1 MSTVSRRR
9 SLKSFLHDVC
19 SALCRT
25 AYTSGWMPVFT
36 HPLERK
42 GFNRASMKI
51 LHFLKRNKDRWWA
64 LPLIVPVVLLPVF
77 SMVNTYTQL
86 GDGIVTLYYLPL
98 SFLLALM
105 SFFGLEAIP
114 GIVLSLFFRY
124 ASSVGLFETCAGIL
138 HFLVPLV
145 LSWGGYRVFAPR
157 RNMTAYGD
165 VRLMAQRLFWQAFCP
180 ATLFLVLFQFAVYL
194 GVYESRQSLAGLNPL
209 NIRTLINY
217 QALLVSGLT
226 GVPLCYLLI
235 RLIRHPRYIKGLIS
249 QIRAQID
256 KKVTLVE
263 FLLWTMVLAVL
274 LSLLLV
280 PMNENSSIFSTNY
293 TLSLLMPVMLWGAMR
308 FGYKLMSIIWTPV
321 LLLAIHYFYHYIPL
335 RPGYDIQLAI
345 TSSSYLVFSFVVI
358 YMSMLATRQ
367 RAINIR
373 SRRLA
378 LLDPVVHMPNLRAL
392 SRALAKTP
400 WSALCL
406 LRIPELEVLGR
417 NYGVLLRIQY
427 KQQLAQWI
435 NDTLQPDECVYH
447 LTGCDLAVR
456 LNSESH
462 QQRIDTLDAHI
473 KQFRFVWDGM
483 PLQPQVGVSYCY
495 VRSPVNHLYLVLG
508 ELGVIADLSLST
520 NHPENLQQR
529 GAVHLQRSLKDKV
542 AMMNRLQTALEQNAF
557 TLMVQPV
564 RGLRGDC
571 YHEVLLR
578 MPDENGILLSPE
590 QFLPVAQEFGLS
602 SRVDLWV
609 LERTLSFLSRHR
621 ERLPGQRFAIKLAP
635 STVCRAQ
642 FPLDVSRLLAKYSVE
657 AWQLIFEV
665 TETST
670 CCNAELAVQTLRQL
684 QKMGVRIA
692 IDDFGTGYASYARLK
707 SVDADILKID
717 GSFIR
722 NIVSNSL
729 DYQIVASICHL
740 ARMKKMLVVAEY
752 VETEEIHSAVLALG
766 IDYVQGCLIGEPV
779 ELESLAEAE
788 TPQVSA

>member
-1 MSTVSRRR
+1 
-9 SLKSFLHDVC
+9 
-19 SALCRT
+19 
-25 AYTSGWMPVFT
+25 
-36 HPLERK
+36 
-42 GFNRASMKI
+42 MKI
-51 LHFLKRNKDRWWA
+51 FAFLKNNKYRWWA
-64 LPLIVPVVLLPVF
+64 LPLLLPVVLLPVL
-77 SMVNTYTQL
+77 SVANTFTLL
-86 GDGIVTLYYLPL
+86 GDGIAALYYLPL
-98 SFLLALM
+98 SFLLSLM
-105 SFFGLEAIP
+105 MFFGLEALP
-114 GIVLSLFFRY
+114 GIVLSLFIRY
-124 ASSVGLFETCAGIL
+124 YPSVGMFETVAGVL
-138 HFLVPLV
+138 HFIVPLV

-165 VRLMAQRLFWQAFCP
+165 IRLMAQRIFWQVICP

-226 GVPLCYLLI
+226 GVPLSYLLI
-235 RLIRHPRYIKGLIS
+235 RLIRHPRYIKSLLS
-249 QIRAQID
+249 QIRFQID
-256 KKVTLVE
+256 KKVTAAE
-263 FLLWTMVLAVL
+263 FLLWAIALGGL
-274 LSLLLV
+274 LSLLLL
-280 PMNENSSIFSTNY
+280 PINENSSIFTTNY

-308 FGYKLMSIIWTPV
+308 FGYKLISLIWTPI
-321 LLLAIHYFYHYIPL
+321 LLVSIHYFYRYIPVNA
-335 RPGYDIQLAI
+335 GYDIQLAI

-367 RAINIR
+367 RAVNKHA
-373 SRRLA
+373 RRLA

-392 SRALAKTP
+392 SRDLAKNP

-406 LRIPELEVLGR
+406 LRIPELEILGR
-417 NYGVLLRIQY
+417 NYGVQLRIQY
-427 KQQLAQWI
+427 KQQLAQWV
-435 NDTLQPDECVYH
+435 NGTLQPNEQVYH
-447 LTGCDLAVR
+447 LTGYDMAVR
-456 LNSESH
+456 LNAESH
-462 QQRIDTLDAHI
+462 QQRIDALDEHI

-508 ELGVIADLSLST
+508 ELAVVADLSLSS

-542 AMMNRLQTALEQNAF
+542 AMMSRLQKALDNDEF
-557 TLMVQPV
+557 ILLVQPV

-578 MPDENGILLSPE
+578 MPDTNGILISPD

-609 LERTLSFLSRHR
+609 LEHTLRFLAAHR
-621 ERLPGQRFAIKLAP
+621 ERLPGQRFAINLAP
-635 STVCRAQ
+635 STVCRVQ
-642 FPLDVSRLLAKYSVE
+642 FPLEVSRVLAKYAIE
-657 AWQLIFEV
+657 PWQLIFEV
-665 TETST
+665 TECSNF
-670 CCNAELAVQTLRQL
+670 CNAEQALHILSQL

-717 GSFIR
+717 GDFIR
-722 NIVSNSL
+722 NIVNNSL

-752 VETEEIHSAVLALG
+752 VETEEIRSAVHALG
-766 IDYVQGCLIGEPV
+766 IDYVQGYLIGRPAPF
-779 ELESLAEAE
+779 ESLLETEA
-788 TPQVSA
+788 SCADA

>member
-1 MSTVSRRR
+1 MNI
-9 SLKSFLHDVC
+9 F
-19 SALCRT
+19 A
-25 AYTSGWMPVFT
+25 
-36 HPLERK
+36 
-42 GFNRASMKI
+42 
-51 LHFLKRNKDRWWA
+51 FLKKNKHRWWV
-64 LPLIVPVVLLPVF
+64 LPLILPVVLLPVL
-77 SMVNTYTQL
+77 SVANTFTHL
-86 GDGIVTLYYLPL
+86 GDGIAALYYLPL
-98 SFLLALM
+98 SFLLSLM
-105 SFFGLEAIP
+105 MFFGLEALP
-114 GIVLSLFFRY
+114 GIVLSLFIRY
-124 ASSVGLFETCAGIL
+124 YPSVGMFETVAGVL
-138 HFLVPLV
+138 HFIVPIV

-165 VRLMAQRLFWQAFCP
+165 VRLMAQRIFWQAFCP
-180 ATLFLVLFQFAVYL
+180 ATLFLLLFQFAVYL

-226 GVPLCYLLI
+226 GVPLSYLLI
-235 RLIRHPRYIKGLIS
+235 RLIRHPRYLKSLIS
-249 QIRAQID
+249 QIRTQID
-256 KKVTLVE
+256 KKVTRAE
-263 FLLWTMVLAVL
+263 FLIWAIALAGL
-274 LSLLLV
+274 LSLLLL
-280 PMNENSSIFSTNY
+280 PMNENSSIFTTNY

-308 FGYKLMSIIWTPV
+308 FGYKLISLIWIPI
-321 LLLAIHYFYHYIPL
+321 LLVSIHYFYRYIPVNQ
-335 RPGYDIQLAI
+335 GYDIQLAI

-367 RAINIR
+367 RAVNKR

-378 LLDPVVHMPNLRAL
+378 LLDPVLHMPNLRAL
-392 SRALAKTP
+392 SRDLAKNP

-406 LRIPELEVLGR
+406 LRVPELEILGR

-435 NDTLQPDECVYH
+435 NGTLQPNEQIYH
-447 LTGCDLAVR
+447 LTGCDMAVR
-456 LNSESH
+456 LNAESH
-462 QQRIDTLDAHI
+462 QQRIETLDEHI

-508 ELGVIADLSLST
+508 ELGVVADLSLSS

-542 AMMNRLQTALEQNAF
+542 AVMSRLQRALDNNAF
-557 TLMVQPV
+557 TLLVQPV
-564 RGLRGDC
+564 RGLRGDR

-578 MPDENGILLSPE
+578 MTDANGLLISPE
-590 QFLPVAQEFGLS
+590 QFLPIAQEFGLS

-609 LERTLSFLSRHR
+609 LEHTLRFLAAHR
-621 ERLPGQRFAIKLAP
+621 ERLPGQRFAINLAP
-635 STVCRAQ
+635 STVCRVQ
-642 FPLDVSRLLAKYSVE
+642 FPLEVSRLLAKYAIE
-657 AWQLIFEV
+657 PWQLIFEV
-665 TETST
+665 TECST
-670 CCNAELAVQTLRQL
+670 FCNAEQGLHILRQL

-717 GSFIR
+717 GDFIR
-722 NIVSNSL
+722 NIVNNSL

-752 VETEEIHSAVLALG
+752 VETEEIRSAVHALG
-766 IDYVQGCLIGEPV
+766 IDYVQGYLIGRPAP
-779 ELESLAEAE
+779 LESLLEAEAS
-788 TPQVSA
+788 TADA

>member
-1 MSTVSRRR
+1 M
-9 SLKSFLHDVC
+9 
-19 SALCRT
+19 
-25 AYTSGWMPVFT
+25 
-36 HPLERK
+36 
-42 GFNRASMKI
+42 NI
-51 LHFLKRNKDRWWA
+51 LHILTRNKDRWWA
-64 LPLIVPVVLLPVF
+64 LPLILPVALLPVI
-77 SMVNTYTQL
+77 SLANTLTLL
-86 GDGIVTLYYLPL
+86 GDGVAALYYLPL
-98 SFLLALM
+98 SFLLSLM
-105 SFFGLEAIP
+105 MFFGVEALP

-124 ASSVGLFETCAGIL
+124 YPSVGMFETVAGIM
-138 HFLVPLV
+138 HFIIPLV

-165 VRLMAQRLFWQAFCP
+165 IRLMGQRIFWQAFCP

-194 GVYESRQSLAGLNPL
+194 GVYESRQSLAGLNPM

-226 GVPLCYLLI
+226 GVPLSYLLI
-235 RLIRHPRYIKGLIS
+235 RVVRHPRYIRSLIS
-249 QIRAQID
+249 QIRAQVD
-256 KKVTLVE
+256 KKVSAVE
-263 FLLWTMVLAVL
+263 FLVWFIALGGM
-274 LSLLLV
+274 LSLLLL

-321 LLLAIHYFYHYIPL
+321 LLVSIHYFYRYIPVNQ
-335 RPGYDIQLAI
+335 GYDIQLAI

-358 YMSMLATRQ
+358 YLSMLATRQ
-367 RAINIR
+367 RGVNIR

-392 SRALAKTP
+392 SRDLAKNP

-435 NDTLQPDECVYH
+435 NGTLQPNERVYH
-447 LTGCDLAVR
+447 LTGYDLAVR
-456 LNSESH
+456 LNAESH
-462 QQRIDTLDAHI
+462 QQRIDTLDEHI

-483 PLQPQVGVSYCY
+483 PLQPQVGLSYCY

-542 AMMNRLQTALEQNAF
+542 AMMSRLQTALEQNAF
-557 TLMVQPV
+557 TLMIQPV
-564 RGLRGDC
+564 RGLRGDS

-578 MPDENGILLSPE
+578 MPDMNGVLISPD

-609 LERTLSFLSRHR
+609 IERTLSFLAEHR
-621 ERLPGQRFAIKLAP
+621 QRLPGQRFAINLAP

-642 FPLDVSRLLAKYSVE
+642 LPLDVSRLLTKYGIE

-665 TETST
+665 TEST
-670 CCNAELAVQTLRQL
+670 TFGNAELAVQTLRQL

-752 VETEEIHSAVLALG
+752 VETEEIRSAVHALG
-766 IDYVQGCLIGEPV
+766 IDYIQGYLVGMPV
-779 ELESLAEAE
+779 EMETLLEGEA
-788 TPQVSA
+788 PAVSA

>member
-1 MSTVSRRR
+1 M
-9 SLKSFLHDVC
+9 
-19 SALCRT
+19 
-25 AYTSGWMPVFT
+25 
-36 HPLERK
+36 
-42 GFNRASMKI
+42 NI
-51 LHFLKRNKDRWWA
+51 LLFLKNNKDRWWA
-64 LPLIVPVVLLPVF
+64 LPLILPGLLLPLLSV
-77 SMVNTYTQL
+77 VNTFTQL
-86 GDGIVTLYYLPL
+86 GDGLAALYYLPL
-98 SFLLALM
+98 FFLLAMML
-105 SFFGLEAIP
+105 FFGLAAIP
-114 GIVLSLFFRY
+114 GIILALFFRY
-124 ASSVGLFETCAGIL
+124 YPSVGLFETGAGIL
-138 HFLVPLV
+138 HFIVPLV
-145 LSWGGYRVFAPR
+145 LSWGGYRVFTPR

-165 VRLMAQRLFWQAFCP
+165 VRLMAQRIFWQVFCP
-180 ATLFLVLFQFAVYL
+180 ATLFLALFQFAVYL
-194 GVYESRQSLAGLNPL
+194 GVYESRQSMAGLNPL

-226 GVPLCYLLI
+226 GVPLSYLLI
-235 RLIRHPRYIKGLIS
+235 RLIRNPRYIRALIS
-249 QIRAQID
+249 QVRGQID
-256 KKVTLVE
+256 KKVSVME
-263 FLLWTMVLAVL
+263 FLIWAVMLGGL
-274 LSLLLV
+274 LSLLLA

-321 LLLAIHYFYHYIPL
+321 LLVSIHYYYRYIPL
-335 RPGYDIQLAI
+335 HQGYDVQLAI

-392 SRALAKTP
+392 SRDLAKNP

-427 KQQLAQWI
+427 KQKLAEWI
-435 NDTLQPDECVYH
+435 NGTLQPNERVYH
-447 LTGCDLAVR
+447 LTGYDLAVR
-456 LNSESH
+456 LNTESH
-462 QQRIDTLDAHI
+462 QQRIDTLDEHI
-473 KQFRFVWDGM
+473 KQFRFIWDGM
-483 PLQPQVGVSYCY
+483 PLQPQVGVSYCF

-529 GAVHLQRSLKDKV
+529 GAVNLQRDLKGKV
-542 AMMNRLQTALEQNAF
+542 AMMNQLQRALEQDEF
-557 TLMVQPV
+557 TLMIQPV
-564 RGLRGDC
+564 RGLRGDH

-578 MPDENGILLSPE
+578 MPDERGELISPDM
-590 QFLPVAQEFGLS
+590 FLPVAQEFGLS

-609 LERTLSFLSRHR
+609 LERTLRFLTEHR
-621 ERLPGQRFAIKLAP
+621 DRLPGQRFAINLAP

-642 FPLDVSRLLAKYSVE
+642 LPLEVSRLLRKYSVE
-657 AWQLIFEV
+657 AWQLVFEI
-665 TETST
+665 TESSSFG
-670 CCNAELAVQTLRQL
+670 NSPLAAQTLRQL
-684 QKMGVRIA
+684 QQMGVRIA

-752 VETEEIHSAVLALG
+752 VETEEIRSAVHALG
-766 IDYVQGCLIGEPV
+766 IDYVQGYLIGKPV
-779 ELESLAEAE
+779 PLDSLLEEKAPCEGA
-788 TPQVSA
+788 

>member
-1 MSTVSRRR
+1 
-9 SLKSFLHDVC
+9 
-19 SALCRT
+19 
-25 AYTSGWMPVFT
+25 MPVIIFL
-36 HPLERK
+36 LEKK
-42 GFNRASMKI
+42 GFNRASMNI
-51 LHFLKRNKDRWWA
+51 FAFLKKNKHRWWV
-64 LPLIVPVVLLPVF
+64 LPLILPVVLLPVL
-77 SMVNTYTQL
+77 SVANTFTHL
-86 GDGIVTLYYLPL
+86 GDGIAALYYLPL
-98 SFLLALM
+98 SFLLSLM
-105 SFFGLEAIP
+105 MFFGLEALP
-114 GIVLSLFFRY
+114 GIVLSLFIRY
-124 ASSVGLFETCAGIL
+124 YPSVGMFETVAGVL
-138 HFLVPLV
+138 HFIVPIV

-165 VRLMAQRLFWQAFCP
+165 VRLMAQRIFWQAFCP
-180 ATLFLVLFQFAVYL
+180 ATLFLLLFQFAVYL

-226 GVPLCYLLI
+226 GVPLSYLLI
-235 RLIRHPRYIKGLIS
+235 RLIRHPRYLKSLIS
-249 QIRAQID
+249 QIRTQID
-256 KKVTLVE
+256 KKVTRAE
-263 FLLWTMVLAVL
+263 FLIWAIALAGL
-274 LSLLLV
+274 LSLLLL
-280 PMNENSSIFSTNY
+280 PMNENSSIFTTNY

-308 FGYKLMSIIWTPV
+308 FGYKLISLIWIPI
-321 LLLAIHYFYHYIPL
+321 LLVSIHYFYRYIPVNQ
-335 RPGYDIQLAI
+335 GYDIQLAI

-367 RAINIR
+367 RAVNKR

-378 LLDPVVHMPNLRAL
+378 LLDPVLHMPNLRAL
-392 SRALAKTP
+392 SRDLAKNP

-406 LRIPELEVLGR
+406 LRVPELEILGR

-435 NDTLQPDECVYH
+435 NGTLQPNEQVYH
-447 LTGCDLAVR
+447 LTGCDMAVR
-456 LNSESH
+456 LNAESH
-462 QQRIDTLDAHI
+462 QQRIETLDEHI

-508 ELGVIADLSLST
+508 ELGVVADLSLSS

-542 AMMNRLQTALEQNAF
+542 AVMSRLQRALDNNAF
-557 TLMVQPV
+557 TLLVQPV
-564 RGLRGDC
+564 RGLRGDR

-578 MPDENGILLSPE
+578 MTDANGLLISPE
-590 QFLPVAQEFGLS
+590 QFLPIAQEFGLS

-609 LERTLSFLSRHR
+609 LEHTLRFLAAHR
-621 ERLPGQRFAIKLAP
+621 ERLPGQRFAINLAP
-635 STVCRAQ
+635 STVCRVQ
-642 FPLDVSRLLAKYSVE
+642 FPLEVSRLLAKYAIE
-657 AWQLIFEV
+657 PWQLIFEV
-665 TETST
+665 TECST
-670 CCNAELAVQTLRQL
+670 FCNAEQGLHILRQL

-717 GSFIR
+717 GDFIR
-722 NIVSNSL
+722 NIVNNSL

-752 VETEEIHSAVLALG
+752 VETEEIRSAVHALG
-766 IDYVQGCLIGEPV
+766 IDYVQGYLIGRPAP
-779 ELESLAEAE
+779 LESLLEAEAS
-788 TPQVSA
+788 TADA

>member
-1 MSTVSRRR
+1 
-9 SLKSFLHDVC
+9 
-19 SALCRT
+19 
-25 AYTSGWMPVFT
+25 MPVFIF
-36 HPLERK
+36 PLEKK
-42 GFNRASMKI
+42 GFNRASMNI
-51 LHFLKRNKDRWWA
+51 FAFLKKNKHRWWS
-64 LPLIVPVVLLPVF
+64 LPLILPVVLLPVL
-77 SMVNTYTQL
+77 SVANTFTQL
-86 GDGIVTLYYLPL
+86 GDGIAALYYLPL
-98 SFLLALM
+98 SFLLSLM
-105 SFFGLEAIP
+105 MFFGLEALP
-114 GIVLSLFFRY
+114 GIVLSLFIRY
-124 ASSVGLFETCAGIL
+124 YPSVGMFETVAGVL
-138 HFLVPLV
+138 HFIVPIV

-165 VRLMAQRLFWQAFCP
+165 VRLMAQRIFWQAFCP
-180 ATLFLVLFQFAVYL
+180 ATLFLLLFQFAVYL

-226 GVPLCYLLI
+226 GVPLSYLLI
-235 RLIRHPRYIKGLIS
+235 RLIRHPRYLKSLIS
-249 QIRAQID
+249 QIRTQID
-256 KKVTLVE
+256 KKVTLAE
-263 FLLWTMVLAVL
+263 FLIWAIALAGL
-274 LSLLLV
+274 LSLLLL
-280 PMNENSSIFSTNY
+280 PMNENSSIFTTNY

-308 FGYKLMSIIWTPV
+308 FGYKLISLIWIPI
-321 LLLAIHYFYHYIPL
+321 LLVSIHYFYRYIPVNQ
-335 RPGYDIQLAI
+335 GYDIQLAI

-367 RAINIR
+367 RAVNKR

-378 LLDPVVHMPNLRAL
+378 LLDPVLHMPNLRAL
-392 SRALAKTP
+392 SRDLAKNP

-406 LRIPELEVLGR
+406 LRVPELEILGR

-427 KQQLAQWI
+427 KQQLAQWV
-435 NDTLQPDECVYH
+435 NGTLQPNEQVYH
-447 LTGCDLAVR
+447 LTGCDMAIR
-456 LNSESH
+456 LNAESH
-462 QQRIDTLDAHI
+462 QQRIETLDEHI

-508 ELGVIADLSLST
+508 ELGVVADLSLSS

-542 AMMNRLQTALEQNAF
+542 AVMSRLQRALDNNAF
-557 TLMVQPV
+557 TLLVQPV
-564 RGLRGDC
+564 RGLRGDS

-578 MPDENGILLSPE
+578 MTDANGLLISPE
-590 QFLPVAQEFGLS
+590 QFLPIAQEFGLS

-609 LERTLSFLSRHR
+609 LEHTLRFLAAHR
-621 ERLPGQRFAIKLAP
+621 ERLPGQRFAINLAP
-635 STVCRAQ
+635 STVCRVQ
-642 FPLDVSRLLAKYSVE
+642 FPLEVSRLLAKYAIE
-657 AWQLIFEV
+657 PWQLIFEV
-665 TETST
+665 TECST
-670 CCNAELAVQTLRQL
+670 FSNAEQGLHILSQL

-752 VETEEIHSAVLALG
+752 VETEEIRSAVHALG
-766 IDYVQGCLIGEPV
+766 IDYVQGYLIGRPAA
-779 ELESLAEAE
+779 LESLLEAEAS
-788 TPQVSA
+788 TADA

>member
-1 MSTVSRRR
+1 MNI
-9 SLKSFLHDVC
+9 F
-19 SALCRT
+19 A
-25 AYTSGWMPVFT
+25 
-36 HPLERK
+36 
-42 GFNRASMKI
+42 
-51 LHFLKRNKDRWWA
+51 FLKKNKHRWWV
-64 LPLIVPVVLLPVF
+64 LPLILPVVLLPVL
-77 SMVNTYTQL
+77 SVANTFTHL
-86 GDGIVTLYYLPL
+86 GDGIAALYYLPL
-98 SFLLALM
+98 SFLLSLM
-105 SFFGLEAIP
+105 MFFGLEALP
-114 GIVLSLFFRY
+114 GIVLSLFIRY
-124 ASSVGLFETCAGIL
+124 YPSVGMFETVAGVL
-138 HFLVPLV
+138 HFIVPIV

-165 VRLMAQRLFWQAFCP
+165 VRLMAQRIFWQAFCP
-180 ATLFLVLFQFAVYL
+180 ATLFLLLFQFAVYL

-226 GVPLCYLLI
+226 GVPLSYLLI
-235 RLIRHPRYIKGLIS
+235 RLIRHPRYLKSLIS
-249 QIRAQID
+249 QIRTQID
-256 KKVTLVE
+256 KKVTRAE
-263 FLLWTMVLAVL
+263 FLIWAIALAGL
-274 LSLLLV
+274 LSLLLL
-280 PMNENSSIFSTNY
+280 PMNENSSIFTTNY

-308 FGYKLMSIIWTPV
+308 FGYKLISLIWIPI
-321 LLLAIHYFYHYIPL
+321 LLVSIHYFYRYIPVNQ
-335 RPGYDIQLAI
+335 GYDIQLAI

-367 RAINIR
+367 RAVNKR

-378 LLDPVVHMPNLRAL
+378 LLDPVLHMPNLRAL
-392 SRALAKTP
+392 SRDLAKNP

-406 LRIPELEVLGR
+406 LRVPELEILGR

-435 NDTLQPDECVYH
+435 NGTLQPNEQVYH
-447 LTGCDLAVR
+447 LTGCDMAVR
-456 LNSESH
+456 LNAESH
-462 QQRIDTLDAHI
+462 QQRIETLDEHI

-508 ELGVIADLSLST
+508 ELGVVADLSLSS

-542 AMMNRLQTALEQNAF
+542 AVMSRLQRALDNNAF
-557 TLMVQPV
+557 TLLVQPV
-564 RGLRGDC
+564 RGLRGDR

-578 MPDENGILLSPE
+578 MTDANGLLISPE
-590 QFLPVAQEFGLS
+590 QFLPIAQEFGLS

-609 LERTLSFLSRHR
+609 LEHTLRFLAAHR
-621 ERLPGQRFAIKLAP
+621 ERLPGQRFAINLAP
-635 STVCRAQ
+635 STVCRVQ
-642 FPLDVSRLLAKYSVE
+642 FPLEVSRLLAKYAIE
-657 AWQLIFEV
+657 PWQLIFEV
-665 TETST
+665 TECST
-670 CCNAELAVQTLRQL
+670 FCNAEQGLHILRQL

-717 GSFIR
+717 GDFIR
-722 NIVSNSL
+722 NIVNNSL

-752 VETEEIHSAVLALG
+752 VETEEIRSAVHALG
-766 IDYVQGCLIGEPV
+766 IDYVQGYLIGRPAP
-779 ELESLAEAE
+779 LESLLEAEAS
-788 TPQVSA
+788 TADA

>member
-1 MSTVSRRR
+1 MNI
-9 SLKSFLHDVC
+9 F
-19 SALCRT
+19 A
-25 AYTSGWMPVFT
+25 
-36 HPLERK
+36 
-42 GFNRASMKI
+42 
-51 LHFLKRNKDRWWA
+51 FLKKNQHRWWV
-64 LPLIVPVVLLPVF
+64 LPLILPVVLLPVL
-77 SMVNTYTQL
+77 SVANTFTHL
-86 GDGIVTLYYLPL
+86 GDGIAALYYLPL
-98 SFLLALM
+98 SFLLSLM
-105 SFFGLEAIP
+105 MFFGLEALP
-114 GIVLSLFFRY
+114 GIVLSLFIRY
-124 ASSVGLFETCAGIL
+124 YPSVGMFETVAGVL
-138 HFLVPLV
+138 HFIVPIV

-165 VRLMAQRLFWQAFCP
+165 VRLMAQRIFWQAFCP
-180 ATLFLVLFQFAVYL
+180 ATLFLLLFQFAVYL

-226 GVPLCYLLI
+226 GVPLSYLLI
-235 RLIRHPRYIKGLIS
+235 RLIRHPRYLKSLIS
-249 QIRAQID
+249 QISTQID
-256 KKVTLVE
+256 KKVTRAE
-263 FLLWTMVLAVL
+263 FLIWAIALAGL
-274 LSLLLV
+274 LSLLLL
-280 PMNENSSIFSTNY
+280 PMNENSSIFTTNY

-308 FGYKLMSIIWTPV
+308 FGYKLISLIWIPI
-321 LLLAIHYFYHYIPL
+321 LLVSIHYFYRYIPVNQ
-335 RPGYDIQLAI
+335 GYDIQLAI

-367 RAINIR
+367 RAVNKR

-378 LLDPVVHMPNLRAL
+378 LLDPVLHMPNLRAL
-392 SRALAKTP
+392 SRDLAKNP

-406 LRIPELEVLGR
+406 LRVPELEILGR

-435 NDTLQPDECVYH
+435 NGTLQPNEQVYH
-447 LTGCDLAVR
+447 LTGCDMAVR
-456 LNSESH
+456 LNAESH
-462 QQRIDTLDAHI
+462 QQRIETLDEHI

-508 ELGVIADLSLST
+508 ELGVVADLSLSS

-542 AMMNRLQTALEQNAF
+542 AVMSRLQRALDNNAF
-557 TLMVQPV
+557 TLLVQPV
-564 RGLRGDC
+564 RGLRGDR

-578 MPDENGILLSPE
+578 MTDANGLLISPE
-590 QFLPVAQEFGLS
+590 QFLPIAQEFGLS

-609 LERTLSFLSRHR
+609 LEHTLRFLAAHR
-621 ERLPGQRFAIKLAP
+621 ERLPGQRFAINLAP
-635 STVCRAQ
+635 STVCRVQ
-642 FPLDVSRLLAKYSVE
+642 FPLEVSRLLAKYAIE
-657 AWQLIFEV
+657 PWQLIFEV
-665 TETST
+665 TECST
-670 CCNAELAVQTLRQL
+670 FCNAEQGLHILRQL

-717 GSFIR
+717 GDFIR
-722 NIVSNSL
+722 NIVNNSL

-752 VETEEIHSAVLALG
+752 VETEEIRSAVHALG
-766 IDYVQGCLIGEPV
+766 IDYVQGYLIGRPAP
-779 ELESLAEAE
+779 LESLLEAEAS
-788 TPQVSA
+788 TADA

>member
-1 MSTVSRRR
+1 M
-9 SLKSFLHDVC
+9 
-19 SALCRT
+19 
-25 AYTSGWMPVFT
+25 
-36 HPLERK
+36 
-42 GFNRASMKI
+42 NI
-51 LHFLKRNKDRWWA
+51 LAFLKNNENRWWA
-64 LPLIVPVVLLPVF
+64 LPLILPVVLLPVL
-77 SMVNTYTQL
+77 SIVNTFTQL
-86 GDGIVTLYYLPL
+86 GDGIAALYYLPL
-98 SFLLALM
+98 SFLLSLM
-105 SFFGLEAIP
+105 MFFGLEALP
-114 GIVLSLFFRY
+114 GIVLSLFIRY
-124 ASSVGLFETCAGIL
+124 YPSVGMFETVAGIL
-138 HFLVPLV
+138 HFVVPLV

-165 VRLMAQRLFWQAFCP
+165 VRLMGQRIFWQAFCP

-217 QALLVSGLT
+217 QTLLVSGLT
-226 GVPLCYLLI
+226 GVPLSYLLI
-235 RLIRHPRYIKGLIS
+235 RLIRHPRYLKSLIS
-249 QIRAQID
+249 QIRSQID
-256 KKVTLVE
+256 KKVTMVE
-263 FLLWTMVLAVL
+263 FLVWALALGGL
-274 LSLLLV
+274 LSLLLL
-280 PMNENSSIFSTNY
+280 PMNENSSIFTTNY

-308 FGYKLMSIIWTPV
+308 FGYKLISLIWTPI
-321 LLLAIHYFYHYIPL
+321 LLVSIHYFYRYIPVN
-335 RPGYDIQLAI
+335 PGYDIQLAI

-367 RAINIR
+367 RAANKR

-392 SRALAKTP
+392 SRDLAKNP

-406 LRIPELEVLGR
+406 LRIPELEILGR

-427 KQQLAQWI
+427 KQQLAQWVNGI
-435 NDTLQPDECVYH
+435 LQPNELVYH
-447 LTGCDLAVR
+447 LTGYDLAVR
-456 LNSESH
+456 LYAESH
-462 QQRIDTLDAHI
+462 QQRIEALDEHI

-508 ELGVIADLSLST
+508 ELGVVADLSLSS

-542 AMMNRLQTALEQNAF
+542 AMMSRLQKALDNDEF
-557 TLMVQPV
+557 TLLVQPV
-564 RGLRGDC
+564 RGMRGDC

-578 MPDENGILLSPE
+578 MPDINGLLISPD

-609 LERTLSFLSRHR
+609 LEHTLRFLAAHR
-621 ERLPGQRFAIKLAP
+621 ERLPGQRFAINLAP
-635 STVCRAQ
+635 STVCRVQ
-642 FPLDVSRLLAKYSVE
+642 FPLEVSRLLAKYAIE
-657 AWQLIFEV
+657 PWQLIFEV
-665 TETST
+665 TECST
-670 CCNAELAVQTLRQL
+670 FCNAEQALHILRQL

-722 NIVSNSL
+722 NIVNNSL

-752 VETEEIHSAVLALG
+752 VESEEIRSAVHALG
-766 IDYVQGCLIGEPV
+766 IDYVQGYLIGRPAP
-779 ELESLAEAE
+779 LESLLEAEAS
-788 TPQVSA
+788 TADA

>member
-1 MSTVSRRR
+1 
-9 SLKSFLHDVC
+9 
-19 SALCRT
+19 
-25 AYTSGWMPVFT
+25 MPVIIFL
-36 HPLERK
+36 LEKK
-42 GFNRASMKI
+42 GFNRASMNI
-51 LHFLKRNKDRWWA
+51 FAFLKKNQHRWWV
-64 LPLIVPVVLLPVF
+64 LPLILPVVLLPVL
-77 SMVNTYTQL
+77 SVANTFTHL
-86 GDGIVTLYYLPL
+86 GDGIAALYYLPL
-98 SFLLALM
+98 SFLLSLM
-105 SFFGLEAIP
+105 MFFGLEALP
-114 GIVLSLFFRY
+114 GIVLSLFIRY
-124 ASSVGLFETCAGIL
+124 YPSVGMFETVAGVL
-138 HFLVPLV
+138 HFIIPIV

-165 VRLMAQRLFWQAFCP
+165 VRLMAQRIFWQAFCP
-180 ATLFLVLFQFAVYL
+180 ATLFLLLFQFAVYL

-226 GVPLCYLLI
+226 GVPLSYLLI
-235 RLIRHPRYIKGLIS
+235 RLIRHPRYLKSLIS
-249 QIRAQID
+249 QIRTQID
-256 KKVTLVE
+256 KKVTRAE
-263 FLLWTMVLAVL
+263 FLIWAIALAGL
-274 LSLLLV
+274 LSLLLL
-280 PMNENSSIFSTNY
+280 PMNENSSIFTTNY

-308 FGYKLMSIIWTPV
+308 FGYKLISLIWIPI
-321 LLLAIHYFYHYIPL
+321 LLVSIHYFYRYIPVNQ
-335 RPGYDIQLAI
+335 GYDIQLAI

-367 RAINIR
+367 RAVNKR

-378 LLDPVVHMPNLRAL
+378 LLDPVLHMPNLRAL
-392 SRALAKTP
+392 SRDLAKNP

-406 LRIPELEVLGR
+406 LRVPELEILGR

-435 NDTLQPDECVYH
+435 NGTLQPNEQVYH
-447 LTGCDLAVR
+447 LTGCDMAVR
-456 LNSESH
+456 LNAESH
-462 QQRIDTLDAHI
+462 QQRIETLDEHI

-508 ELGVIADLSLST
+508 ELGVVADLSLSS

-542 AMMNRLQTALEQNAF
+542 AVMSRLQRALDNNAF
-557 TLMVQPV
+557 TLLAQPV
-564 RGLRGDC
+564 RGLRGDR

-578 MPDENGILLSPE
+578 MTDANGLLISPE
-590 QFLPVAQEFGLS
+590 QFLPIAQEFGLS

-609 LERTLSFLSRHR
+609 LEHTLRFLAAHR
-621 ERLPGQRFAIKLAP
+621 ERLPGQRFAINLAP
-635 STVCRAQ
+635 STVCRVQ
-642 FPLDVSRLLAKYSVE
+642 FPLEVSRLLAQYVIE
-657 AWQLIFEV
+657 PWQLIFEV
-665 TETST
+665 TECST
-670 CCNAELAVQTLRQL
+670 FCNAEQGLHILRQL

-717 GSFIR
+717 GDFIR
-722 NIVSNSL
+722 NIVNNSL

-752 VETEEIHSAVLALG
+752 VETEEIRSAVHALG
-766 IDYVQGCLIGEPV
+766 IDYVQGYLIGRPAP
-779 ELESLAEAE
+779 LESLLEAEAS
-788 TPQVSA
+788 TADA

>member
-1 MSTVSRRR
+1 VPII
-9 SLKSFLHDVC
+9 KIHPP
-19 SALCRT
+19 LCAFHIFRAT
-25 AYTSGWMPVFT
+25 YTSGWMPVFT
-36 HPLERK
+36 YPLERK
-42 GFNRASMKI
+42 GFNRASMNI
-51 LHFLKRNKDRWWA
+51 LHILTRNKDRWWA
-64 LPLIVPVVLLPVF
+64 LPLILPVAF
-77 SMVNTYTQL
+77 LPILSLANTLTHL
-86 GDGIVTLYYLPL
+86 GDGIVALYYLPL
-98 SFLLALM
+98 SFLLSLM
-105 SFFGLEAIP
+105 MFFGVEAIP

-124 ASSVGLFETCAGIL
+124 YPSVGMFETVAGIL
-138 HFLVPLV
+138 HFIVPLV

-165 VRLMAQRLFWQAFCP
+165 IRLMGQRIFWQAFCP

-226 GVPLCYLLI
+226 GVPLSYLLI
-235 RLIRHPRYIKGLIS
+235 RIVRHPRYIRSLIS
-249 QIRAQID
+249 QIRAQVD
-256 KKVTLVE
+256 KKVSAVE
-263 FLLWTMVLAVL
+263 FLLWFIALGGM
-274 LSLLLV
+274 LSLLLL

-321 LLLAIHYFYHYIPL
+321 LLVSIHYFYRYIPVNQ
-335 RPGYDIQLAI
+335 GYDIQLAI

-358 YMSMLATRQ
+358 YLSMLATRQ
-367 RAINIR
+367 RAVNIR

-392 SRALAKTP
+392 SRDLAKNP

-435 NDTLQPDECVYH
+435 NGTLQPNERVYH
-447 LTGCDLAVR
+447 LTGYDLAVR
-456 LNSESH
+456 LNAESH
-462 QQRIDTLDAHI
+462 QQRIDTLDEHI

-483 PLQPQVGVSYCY
+483 PLQPQVGLSYCY

-542 AMMNRLQTALEQNAF
+542 AMMSRLQTALEHNAF
-557 TLMVQPV
+557 TLMIQPV
-564 RGLRGDC
+564 RGLRGDS

-578 MPDENGILLSPE
+578 MPDMNGVLISPD

-609 LERTLSFLSRHR
+609 IERTLSFLAEHR
-621 ERLPGQRFAIKLAP
+621 QRLPGQRFAINLSP

-642 FPLDVSRLLAKYSVE
+642 LPLDVSRLLTKYGIE

-665 TETST
+665 TEST
-670 CCNAELAVQTLRQL
+670 TFGNAELAVQTLRQL

-752 VETEEIHSAVLALG
+752 VETEEIRSAVHALG
-766 IDYVQGCLIGEPV
+766 IDYIQGYLIGMPV
-779 ELESLAEAE
+779 EMETLLEGEA
-788 TPQVSA
+788 PAVSA

>member
-1 MSTVSRRR
+1 MNI
-9 SLKSFLHDVC
+9 F
-19 SALCRT
+19 A
-25 AYTSGWMPVFT
+25 
-36 HPLERK
+36 
-42 GFNRASMKI
+42 
-51 LHFLKRNKDRWWA
+51 FLKNNKNRWWA
-64 LPLIVPVVLLPVF
+64 LPLILPVGLLPVL
-77 SMVNTYTQL
+77 SVANTFTQL
-86 GDGIVTLYYLPL
+86 GDDIAALYYLPL
-98 SFLLALM
+98 SFLLSLM
-105 SFFGLEAIP
+105 MFFGLEALP
-114 GIVLSLFFRY
+114 GIVLALFIRY
-124 ASSVGLFETCAGIL
+124 YPSVGLFETVAGVF
-138 HFLVPLV
+138 HFIVPLV

-165 VRLMAQRLFWQAFCP
+165 VRLMAQRMFWQAFCP

-194 GVYESRQSLAGLNPL
+194 GIYESRQSLAGLNPF

-235 RLIRHPRYIKGLIS
+235 RLIRHPRYLNSLIS
-249 QIRAQID
+249 QIRSQID
-256 KKVTLVE
+256 AKVTPAE
-263 FLLWTMVLAVL
+263 FLIWAVAL
-274 LSLLLV
+274 GGLISLLLL
-280 PMNENSSIFSTNY
+280 PMNENSSIFTTNY

-308 FGYKLMSIIWTPV
+308 FGYKLISLIWTPI
-321 LLLAIHYFYHYIPL
+321 LLVSIHYFYRYIPMNQ
-335 RPGYDIQLAI
+335 GYDIQLAI

-367 RAINIR
+367 RAVNKR
-373 SRRLA
+373 ARRLA
-378 LLDPVVHMPNLRAL
+378 LLDPVMHMPNLRAL
-392 SRALAKTP
+392 SRDLAKNP

-406 LRIPELEVLGR
+406 VRIPELEILGR

-427 KQQLAQWI
+427 KQRLAQWI
-435 NDTLQPDECVYH
+435 NARLQSNEKVYH
-447 LTGCDLAVR
+447 LTGCDLAIR
-456 LNSESH
+456 LNAESH
-462 QQRIDTLDAHI
+462 QQRIETLDEHI
-473 KQFRFVWDGM
+473 KQFRFLWDGI

-508 ELGVIADLSLST
+508 ELGVVADLSLSS

-542 AMMNRLQTALEQNAF
+542 AVMSRLQRALDNNEF
-557 TLMVQPV
+557 TLLVQPV
-564 RGLRGDC
+564 RGLRGDS

-578 MPDENGILLSPE
+578 MTDANGLLISPE

-609 LERTLSFLSRHR
+609 LDHTLRFLAAHR
-621 ERLPGQRFAIKLAP
+621 EKLPGQRFAINLAP
-635 STVCRAQ
+635 STVCRVQ
-642 FPLDVSRLLAKYSVE
+642 FPLEVSRLLTHYAIE
-657 AWQLIFEV
+657 PWQLIFEV
-665 TETST
+665 TECST
-670 CCNAELAVQTLRQL
+670 FCNAEQALHILRQL

-722 NIVSNSL
+722 NIVNNSL

-752 VETEEIHSAVLALG
+752 VETEEIRSAVHALG
-766 IDYVQGCLIGEPV
+766 IDYVQGYLIGKPV
-779 ELESLAEAE
+779 ALESLAETEAS
-788 TPQVSA
+788 TADA